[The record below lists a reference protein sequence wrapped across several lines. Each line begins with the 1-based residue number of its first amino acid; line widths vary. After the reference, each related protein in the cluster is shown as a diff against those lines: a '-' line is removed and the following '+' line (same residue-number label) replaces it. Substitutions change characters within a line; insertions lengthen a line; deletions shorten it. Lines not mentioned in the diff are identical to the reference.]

1 MSELAFFIDYSR
13 CIGCQAC
20 VQACEE
26 CDTHRGRSLI
36 HLETIERRD
45 SVQTAPQVCMHCEDP
60 ICAQVCPADAI
71 KQTPDGVVQSS
82 LKPRCIGCSNCVLA
96 CPFGVPKYDGDADQ
110 MMKCDMC
117 YDRTSTGR
125 RPMCATVCPSGA
137 LAFTTIEEIM
147 RTRQGR
153 AVNDWQFGDQHV
165 RTKVFVLVPTEV
177 THVDVGADPAQLAQ
191 ARLAAAGRSVRCR
204 GAAGGPVMAD
214 DRPRWREDF
223 PVRWDEDHY
232 MTRRELAKFLTLG
245 SGLLASVNVLIA
257 FIGLN
262 ARDPDHRRS
271 SGSPAADDIAPG
283 GSLLFRYPDRRTT
296 PAFWCATSSGRLDAY
311 SQVCTHL
318 SCAVVHRPDER
329 ALACPCHKGSFSA
342 ARRATARR
350 TADAAPAAHR
360 DRAARRRD
368 LVATGIEV

>member
-20 VQACEE
+20 VQACAE

-96 CPFGVPKYDGDADQ
+96 CPFGVPKYEGDADQ

-137 LAFTTIEEIM
+137 LAFTTVEEIM

-153 AVNDWQFGDQHV
+153 AINEWQFGAQTV
-165 RTKVFVLVPTEV
+165 RTKVHVLVPTEI
-177 THVDVGADPAQLAQ
+177 TRVDVGLIPLHSLRRGVAPPNHPYDV
-191 ARLAAAGRSVRCR
+191 AALLE
-204 GAAGGPVMAD
+204 
-214 DRPRWREDF
+214 DR
-223 PVRWDEDHY
+223 
-232 MTRRELAKFLTLG
+232 
-245 SGLLASVNVLIA
+245 
-257 FIGLN
+257 
-262 ARDPDHRRS
+262 
-271 SGSPAADDIAPG
+271 
-283 GSLLFRYPDRRTT
+283 
-296 PAFWCATSSGRLDAY
+296 
-311 SQVCTHL
+311 
-318 SCAVVHRPDER
+318 
-329 ALACPCHKGSFSA
+329 
-342 ARRATARR
+342 
-350 TADAAPAAHR
+350 
-360 DRAARRRD
+360 
-368 LVATGIEV
+368 